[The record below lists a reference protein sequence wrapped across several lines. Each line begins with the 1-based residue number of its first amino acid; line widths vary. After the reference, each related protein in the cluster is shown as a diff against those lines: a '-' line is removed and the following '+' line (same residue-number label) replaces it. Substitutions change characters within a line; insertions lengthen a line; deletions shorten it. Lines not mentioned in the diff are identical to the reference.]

1 MSIPL
6 TWTSARK
13 ISLRERQTD
22 LETGDLVT
30 SGEERGVLRRSL
42 GGGTHTVLVVL
53 TNENTREVP

>member
-1 MSIPL
+1 MSTKKPPL
-6 TWTSARK
+6 K
-13 ISLRERQTD
+13 ERQTD

-53 TNENTREVP
+53 TNENTRKVP